1 MHASTWVSAG
11 LGVALGGFGRTGGWG
26 LWWCLCWGL
35 GARVG
40 GEGSD
45 VVMEFLYSAP
55 TASSTSTKPREAT
68 TSKPEARFWF
78 LRLHVHE
85 SREEKRFKPLADTRG
100 RNLGPKITAGGNSE
114 CRRQWRDSIPTEIYS
129 REFDLLFR

>member
-1 MHASTWVSAG
+1 MQARGFRRVWAWLWAD
-11 LGVALGGFGRTGGWG
+11 LGEQGVGVFGGVF
-26 LWWCLCWGL
+26 
-35 GARVG
+35 VG
-40 GEGSD
+40 GLGSD

-114 CRRQWRDSIPTEIYS
+114 CRRH
-129 REFDLLFR
+129 

>member
-1 MHASTWVSAG
+1 V
-11 LGVALGGFGRTGGWG
+11 
-26 LWWCLCWGL
+26 
-35 GARVG
+35 
-40 GEGSD
+40 
-45 VVMEFLYSAP
+45 YSAP

-114 CRRQWRDSIPTEIYS
+114 CRRQWRDFIPTEIYS
-129 REFDLLFR
+129 REFDLLVR